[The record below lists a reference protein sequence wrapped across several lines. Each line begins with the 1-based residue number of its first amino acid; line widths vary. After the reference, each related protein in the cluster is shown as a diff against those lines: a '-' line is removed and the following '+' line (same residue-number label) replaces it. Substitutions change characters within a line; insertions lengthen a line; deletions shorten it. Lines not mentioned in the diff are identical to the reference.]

1 MKALAAF
8 TMRGRSAAAL
18 VAATGAVLF
27 WLFPP
32 FLIAS
37 GAAVAL
43 VALRR
48 GAVESAWVMALAG
61 LGAVVLTGLVLGTP
75 WPTLEVLPAY
85 WLPLWL
91 LALVLRATVSL
102 SQTFRAAALLALLGV
117 AGFYLALGD
126 PAIWWG
132 GVLRQWEQELAKL
145 APPGQSVDSTT
156 LARVLGLLQEWAP
169 YLPGQAVG
177 AALLF
182 VLAGLLLGRWQ
193 QALLFNPG
201 GFRPEFHQLQLGRPL
216 ATLTLVLFGAALLSG
231 WPPLTNA
238 LLVLGLLYTV
248 QGIALVHAV
257 AFKLRLSPAWLLL
270 FYLLL
275 LVPLLSQL
283 VIALGVVDAWTDFRS
298 RVRSQPGSDLR

>member
-1 MKALAAF
+1 MKALAALV
-8 TMRGRSAAAL
+8 MRGRSTAAL
-18 VAATGAVLF
+18 VAAVAAVLF

-32 FLIAS
+32 FLIVS

-43 VALRR
+43 VTLRR
-48 GAVESAWVMALAG
+48 GAAEGAWLMALAG
-61 LGAVVLTGLVLGTP
+61 LGAVALTGLALGTP
-75 WPTLEVLPAY
+75 WPMLEVLPAC

-102 SQTFRAAALLALLGV
+102 ARTFQVAALLGLLGV

-126 PAIWWG
+126 PAVWWG
-132 GVLRQWEQELAKL
+132 GVLGQWERTLMSL
-145 APPGQSVDSTT
+145 APPGQPADQAT
-156 LARVLGLLQEWAP
+156 LEQLLALLRQWAP

-201 GFRPEFHQLQLGRPL
+201 GFRPEVHQLRLGRPL
-216 ATLTLVLFGAALLSG
+216 AALTLALFGAALLTG
-231 WPPLTNA
+231 WPPLSNA
-238 LLVLGLLYTV
+238 ALVLSLLYTV
-248 QGIALVHAV
+248 QGVALVHAM
-257 AFKLRLSPAWLLL
+257 AFKRRLSPAWLLL

-275 LVPLLSQL
+275 LVPPLSQG
-283 VIALGVVDAWTDFRS
+283 VMALGVADAWADFRN
-298 RVRSQPGSDLR
+298 RVRPRSDPR

>member
-1 MKALAAF
+1 MKALATF
-8 TMRGRSAAAL
+8 VMRGRLQAAL
-18 VAATGAVLF
+18 VAAVGAVLF

-32 FLIAS
+32 FLIVS

-43 VALRR
+43 VTLRL
-48 GAVESAWVMALAG
+48 GAIEGVRVMVLAG
-61 LGAVVLTGLVLGTP
+61 LGAVTLTGLALGTP
-75 WPTLEVLPAY
+75 WPMLDVLPVC

-102 SQTFRAAALLALLGV
+102 SRTVQAAAALGLLGV

-126 PAIWWG
+126 PAVWWG
-132 GVLRQWEQELAKL
+132 GVLGQWERQLVALA
-145 APPGQSVDSTT
+145 PGQSVDQAT
-156 LARVLGLLQEWAP
+156 LDQLLALLKEWAP

-182 VLAGLLLGRWQ
+182 VLAGLFLGRWQ

-201 GFRPEFHQLQLGRPL
+201 GFRPEFHELRLGRPL
-216 ATLTLVLFGAALLSG
+216 AALTLALFGAAMLSG
-231 WPPLTNA
+231 WPPLSNA
-238 LLVLGLLYTV
+238 MLVVGLLYTL
-248 QGIALVHAV
+248 QGVALIHAV
-257 AFKLRLSPAWLLL
+257 AFKRQLSPTWLLL

-283 VIALGVVDAWTDFRS
+283 VMALGVADAWADFRD
-298 RVRSQPGSDLR
+298 RVRPRLGQR

>member
-8 TMRGRSAAAL
+8 VMRGRSTAAL
-18 VAATGAVLF
+18 VAATAAVLF

-32 FLIAS
+32 FLIVS

-43 VALRR
+43 VTLRR
-48 GAVESAWVMALAG
+48 GAAEGAWLMALAG
-61 LGAVVLTGLVLGTP
+61 FGAVALTALALGTP
-75 WPTLEVLPAY
+75 WPMLDVLPAF
-85 WLPLWL
+85 WLPVWL

-102 SQTFRAAALLALLGV
+102 SRTFQVAALLGLLGV

-126 PAIWWG
+126 PAVWWG
-132 GVLRQWEQELAKL
+132 GVLNQWEQAL
-145 APPGQSVDSTT
+145 APLAPADRAT
-156 LARVLGLLQEWAP
+156 LDQLLALLKTWAP

-201 GFRPEFHQLQLGRPL
+201 GFRPEFHELRLGQPL
-216 ATLTLVLFGAALLSG
+216 AALMLALFGATLLSG
-231 WPPLTNA
+231 WPPLSNVA
-238 LLVLGLLYTV
+238 LVLGLLYTV
-248 QGIALVHAV
+248 QGIALVHAI
-257 AFKLRLSPAWLLL
+257 ALKRRLSPAWLLL

-275 LVPLLSQL
+275 LVPALSQG
-283 VIALGVVDAWTDFRS
+283 VMALGVADAWADFRT
-298 RVRSQPGSDLR
+298 RVRPRADLR